1 MQINSDNSLLKQVL
15 KRVSTPFLVLTGNTH
30 GIKPYQKWT
39 HLPTTSVPV
48 MDPSSC
54 PNLRLPF
61 CLQRRLHFFVGA
73 KSEESQ
79 LDMSV
84 YGWWQ
89 SLLLSELDKQKYLET
104 GEKNRWTVLKKN
116 GVNTAYSKCTCMFTK
131 FISRFLMLCFFS
143 HLHVLHYCC
152 CEPKA
157 TNQRNVFWVRCKC
170 HIWFGIIPVSKWLI
184 TMVYYG

>member
-39 HLPTTSVPV
+39 HLPTTSVPG

-89 SLLLSELDKQKYLET
+89 SLLLSELDKQTYLET
-104 GEKNRWTVLKKN
+104 GEKNRWTVLKKMVLILHTQN
-116 GVNTAYSKCTCMFTK
+116 ALVCSPNSFRDSWCCVSSLIFMFFITVAASQKPQTK
-131 FISRFLMLCFFS
+131 GTFSGCVANVISDLGS
-143 HLHVLHYCC
+143 S
-152 CEPKA
+152 
-157 TNQRNVFWVRCKC
+157 QS
-170 HIWFGIIPVSKWLI
+170 VSD
-184 TMVYYG
+184 